1 MSEYDEHAPVFS
13 GSGTD
18 LMTELSRE
26 LTSPLFR
33 QLPPGLITSARNLRR
48 STISAIPGDGDMLP
62 VFKDIGSN
70 GSTPSS
76 HSSSLKASRIG
87 LNDPPSVNVSLSSSS
102 GKRSMGYT
110 FYKTDLDHAFELPQ
124 VDNTQLFRDDFM
136 STTNLTSG
144 QNHQSSQSIHGIV
157 KHVEQR
163 IGTSLGS
170 DSNSVPDNVLT
181 HDPDLPHDH
190 GAASDSKLSLT
201 LGINT
206 MAEEN
211 NAHQDSQNQNHDHDQ
226 LSISEL
232 GPEDHSI
239 HIPQRGRSTNNKR
252 EYLIIP
258 QETRERLI
266 HMVCIDGM
274 NVQSAVKQLNLKY
287 SAAINIVRKFRDCGQ
302 LEVGPRGRRSKKV
315 VSPEMHST
323 IAAILAEHP
332 KIEVTELR
340 QMLKAK
346 GISLPPSLI
355 KDAAANIR
363 RQQMDVDVY

>member
-87 LNDPPSVNVSLSSSS
+87 LNDPPSINVSLSSSS
-102 GKRSMGYT
+102 GKRSMGCT
-110 FYKTDLDHAFELPQ
+110 FYRPDMDHVFELPQ
-124 VDNTQLFRDDFM
+124 VDNGQLFRDDFM
-136 STTNLTSG
+136 PPANLGPG
-144 QNHQSSQSIHGIV
+144 QNQQGIV

-170 DSNSVPDNVLT
+170 DSNSAPDNTITLV

-190 GAASDSKLSLT
+190 GPASDPKLSLT

-206 MAEEN
+206 MPEEN
-211 NAHQDSQNQNHDHDQ
+211 NGHQDYNQNQIHEHDQ

-239 HIPQRGRSTNNKR
+239 HIPQRGRSASNKR